1 MSSKAVGLES
11 SYGGEYH
18 AVEVPSGARATRGV
32 RYVAKPHDNQ
42 NMATSARGQA
52 AGGGGGGWNPSVSAM
67 VPPVSGPDT
76 TSAGFDSAEG
86 AFEVSLHTKLETLN
100 HEP

>member
-1 MSSKAVGLES
+1 MSSKAVGIES

-32 RYVAKPHDNQ
+32 RYVAKLHENQ

-52 AGGGGGGWNPSVSAM
+52 AGGKGGGWNPSVSAIM
-67 VPPVSGPDT
+67 PPAYGPQKI
-76 TSAGFDSAEG
+76 SPGFDSAEG
-86 AFEVSLHTKLETLN
+86 AFEVSLHTKL
-100 HEP
+100 